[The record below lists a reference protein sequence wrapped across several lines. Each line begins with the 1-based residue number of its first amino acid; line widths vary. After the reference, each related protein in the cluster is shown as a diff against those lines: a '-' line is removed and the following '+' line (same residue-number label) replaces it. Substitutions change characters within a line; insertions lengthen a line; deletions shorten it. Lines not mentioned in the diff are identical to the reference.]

1 MPAERSRSPNSGTVI
16 ALVSM
21 TDPKNLRILH
31 ITDDLTI
38 SNTGVAASVRQLAA
52 WQSGRYGHVGIHT
65 VGTENTFFDGSLEIR
80 AQRAHRKTPNWH
92 YPQGGL
98 QPLMQWIDESR
109 PTHLHVHEFWR
120 AAFVVGMLAARLRD
134 IPIVLSAHG
143 LTAPIAL
150 SNQGWPRRL
159 KKLLYWNLLGRHLMP
174 PNCRLHAITQLESQ
188 HFSSFFPRTADVV
201 IPNAIDLDSFPATL
215 LAEVLRPTKTILF
228 LGRLHPIKGVD
239 LLIEAFAASS
249 LDTSWELLIAGPEE
263 IPEFVDKLKK
273 MAIDAAPRRIRFLGH
288 CGGER
293 KLRLLASA
301 WVLAAPSHSEVIGM
315 VNLEAAA
322 MCTPSIT
329 THATGLTDWET
340 FGGKLIEPGVG
351 PIIKAL
357 EEAADWSVQERLAR
371 GDSMRKLVQD
381 KFSLTTV
388 GEQWTDFYHL
398 CK

>member
-1 MPAERSRSPNSGTVI
+1 M
-16 ALVSM
+16 
-21 TDPKNLRILH
+21 
-31 ITDDLTI
+31 
-38 SNTGVAASVRQLAA
+38 
-52 WQSGRYGHVGIHT
+52 
-65 VGTENTFFDGSLEIR
+65 
-80 AQRAHRKTPNWH
+80 
-92 YPQGGL
+92 
-98 QPLMQWIDESR
+98 
-109 PTHLHVHEFWR
+109 
-120 AAFVVGMLAARLRD
+120 
-134 IPIVLSAHG
+134 
-143 LTAPIAL
+143 
-150 SNQGWPRRL
+150 
-159 KKLLYWNLLGRHLMP
+159 
-174 PNCRLHAITQLESQ
+174 
-188 HFSSFFPRTADVV
+188 
-201 IPNAIDLDSFPATL
+201 
-215 LAEVLRPTKTILF
+215 LRPTKTILF

-273 MAIDAAPRRIRFLGH
+273 MANDAAPRRIRFLGH

-322 MCTPSIT
+322 MRTPSIT

-340 FGGKLIEPGVG
+340 FGGKLIEPGVE